1 MSTTTTNAAPDGAPS
16 PVPAPRRRRA
26 DLRVSASGIATVL
39 RLELRQR
46 VRSTRWLIA
55 LGMWVVVLL
64 TVTLLIG
71 YALST
76 FDDGTDGADGAGPA
90 VFDAVV
96 TLVLSMGL
104 LVSPALAATSV
115 NGDRSAGTLAPLQVT
130 LLSPL
135 DIALGK
141 LLAGW
146 TASLVL
152 LAAAVPFVVWAFTRG
167 GVPGV
172 ALASTLAL
180 TAVTLLVVCA
190 IGLGWSAL
198 CSRLASSVVLTYVSV
213 AAICFLS
220 PLLFALS
227 IPLVSD
233 QETVTVRERDYAG
246 VQFDDEGEPVGGE
259 PPCSTAETVEDVAH
273 TERTWWLLAPS
284 PYVVVAD
291 ATPRAPISAGGG
303 PLSAVG
309 DAVREARQGE
319 TGATRDY
326 CVGTTDAEYA
336 AEEQERRDALD
347 AVGAVWPWGLAVDL
361 LIGAA
366 AVAVTT
372 RRLQVPYASL
382 PRGSR
387 VA

>member
-1 MSTTTTNAAPDGAPS
+1 MSATTATPRGDAAPP
-16 PVPAPRRRRA
+16 PARRRRRP
-26 DLRVSASGIATVL
+26 DLRLSGHGVATVL

-46 VRSTRWLIA
+46 VRSTRWLVA
-55 LGMWVVVLL
+55 LGVWVAVLL
-64 TVTLLIG
+64 LVTVLVG
-71 YALST
+71 YALT
-76 FDDGTDGADGAGPA
+76 TVAGEGGDGADGLGPV

-96 TLVLSMGL
+96 TLVLTMGL
-104 LVSPALAATSV
+104 LVSPALAATSI

-141 LLAGW
+141 LLAAW

-152 LAAAVPFVVWAFTRG
+152 LAAATPFVLWAFTRG
-167 GVPGV
+167 GVPGA
-172 ALASTLAL
+172 ALVGALAL

-190 IGLGWSAL
+190 IGLSWSAVS
-198 CSRLASSVVLTYVSV
+198 SRLAGSVVLTYVSV

-220 PLLFALS
+220 PLLFAIS
-227 IPLVSD
+227 IPLVLTE
-233 QETVTVRERDYAG
+233 ETVTVRESDHAG
-246 VQFDDEGEPVGGE
+246 VELDEAGEPIGGE
-259 PPCSTAETVEDVAH
+259 PPCVTQERREDVAH

-291 ATPRAPISAGGG
+291 ATPRAPISTGGG

-309 DAVREARQGE
+309 DGVRSARQGE
-319 TGATRDY
+319 TDATRDY
-326 CVGTTDAEYA
+326 CSDSSEEEFIAQ
-336 AEEQERRDALD
+336 EQERLDALD
-347 AVGAVWPWGLAVDL
+347 AVGAVWPWGLGVDL

-366 AVAVTT
+366 AVAATT
-372 RRLQVPYASL
+372 RRLQVPYATL

>member
-1 MSTTTTNAAPDGAPS
+1 MSAATA
-16 PVPAPRRRRA
+16 VPPPTSTEPPRSPRRRRA
-26 DLRVSASGIATVL
+26 DLRVSGPGVATVA
-39 RLELRQR
+39 RLELAQR
-46 VRSTRWLIA
+46 VRSTRWLVA
-55 LGMWVVVLL
+55 LAVWVGVLL
-64 TVTLLIG
+64 LVTVLIG
-71 YALST
+71 YALTVLGGGAS
-76 FDDGTDGADGAGPA
+76 DAEGTGPV

-96 TLVLSMGL
+96 TLVLTMGL

-115 NGDRSAGTLAPLQVT
+115 NGDRSAGTLAPMQVT

-141 LLAGW
+141 LLAAW

-167 GVPGV
+167 GVPAT
-172 ALASTLAL
+172 ALVGALAL

-190 IGLGWSAL
+190 IGLGWSAV

-220 PLLFALS
+220 PLLFALTV
-227 IPLVSD
+227 PLVLAEED
-233 QETVTVRERDYAG
+233 VTVREQDYAN
-246 VQFDDEGEPVGGE
+246 VEFDDRGEPIGGE
-259 PPCSTAETVEDVAH
+259 PPCVTREVRQDVAH

-291 ATPRAPISAGGG
+291 ATPRAPIRAGGG
-303 PLSAVG
+303 PLAAVG
-309 DAVREARQGE
+309 DGVRAARQGE
-319 TGATRDY
+319 TDEDRDY
-326 CVGTTDAEYA
+326 CQSFTEDDFIAQ
-336 AEEQERRDALD
+336 EQARRDALD
-347 AVGAVWPWGLAVDL
+347 QVPPVWPWGLAADL
-361 LIGAA
+361 LVGAA
-366 AVAVTT
+366 ALAVTV
-372 RRLQVPYASL
+372 RRLQVPYATL

>member
-1 MSTTTTNAAPDGAPS
+1 MSTTTAAPRDDAAP
-16 PVPAPRRRRA
+16 PAARRRRRP
-26 DLRVSASGIATVL
+26 DLRLSGHGVATVL

-46 VRSTRWLIA
+46 VRSTRWLVA
-55 LGMWVVVLL
+55 LGVWVAVLL
-64 TVTLLIG
+64 LVTVLIG

-76 FDDGTDGADGAGPA
+76 LTDGDAGGADGVGPV

-96 TLVLSMGL
+96 TLVLTMGL
-104 LVSPALAATSV
+104 LVSPALAATSI
-115 NGDRSAGTLAPLQVT
+115 NGDRSAGTLAPMQVT

-141 LLAGW
+141 LLAAW

-152 LAAAVPFVVWAFTRG
+152 LAAATPFVLWAFTRG
-167 GVPGV
+167 GVPGT
-172 ALASTLAL
+172 ALVSTLAL

-190 IGLGWSAL
+190 IGLGWSAVS
-198 CSRLASSVVLTYVSV
+198 SRLASSVVLTYVSV

-220 PLLFALS
+220 PLVFALS
-227 IPLVSD
+227 IPLVLT
-233 QETVTVRERDYAG
+233 EERVTVREQDFANAE
-246 VQFDDEGEPVGGE
+246 FDEAGEPIGGE
-259 PPCSTAETVEDVAH
+259 PPCVTREQRLDVAH

-291 ATPRAPISAGGG
+291 ATPRAPIAAGGG
-303 PLSAVG
+303 PLSVVG
-309 DAVREARQGE
+309 DGVRAARQGE
-319 TGATRDY
+319 TDAMRDY
-326 CVGTTDAEYA
+326 CSGFSEEEFI

-347 AVGAVWPWGLAVDL
+347 RVGAVWPWGLAADL
-361 LIGAA
+361 LVG
-366 AVAVTT
+366 AVAVAATV
-372 RRLQVPYASL
+372 RRLQVPYAAL